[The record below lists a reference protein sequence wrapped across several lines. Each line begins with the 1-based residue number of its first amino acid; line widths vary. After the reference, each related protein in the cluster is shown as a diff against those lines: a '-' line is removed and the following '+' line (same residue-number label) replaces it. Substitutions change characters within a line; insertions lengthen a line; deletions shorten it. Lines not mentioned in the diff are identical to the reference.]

1 MVRPALDCRPVAARF
16 GKRHPAKNYGN
27 MRQAIERLSQ
37 TSPARGTIKQLVSA
51 HIRSLSADYC
61 RISCRNA
68 SETIAE
74 HFANLAETRA
84 GIYGNRSDMITAAED
99 SVASIRQRGKKWHV
113 EVYRLGVR
121 KGKSFDTKRAAAAW
135 AVVTE
140 ADITARHGRG
150 EFDATGPG
158 VRTVRDLL
166 DRYLD
171 EVTPTKRGV
180 RNETARMR
188 AFMRDPIAAVSLASI
203 AAPDIAA
210 WRDRRLESVSSASVA
225 RDMNLMV
232 SVFTRAVKEWHWL
245 SANPC
250 SGVQRPK
257 DSPPRE
263 RRISDGEIAAFAH
276 ACGFDP
282 AGAHLAVTK
291 PQKVAVAFLF
301 AIETA
306 MRAGEIC
313 GLTSRDVSGSV
324 ARLDMTKNGYGRNV
338 PLSPQALALLA
349 RLPETDGPL
358 FDITAASLDALFRK
372 YRDKAMVTGLH
383 FHDTRHEAI
392 SRIALKID
400 VLDLARMTGHR
411 DIRMLMRYYH
421 RSAADVAGQL

>member
-1 MVRPALDCRPVAARF
+1 M
-16 GKRHPAKNYGN
+16 
-27 MRQAIERLSQ
+27 
-37 TSPARGTIKQLVSA
+37 
-51 HIRSLSADYC
+51 HIRSLSADYSH
-61 RISCRNA
+61 IFCRNA
-68 SETIAE
+68 RETSAE
-74 HFANLAETRA
+74 HCRNLAETRA
-84 GIYGNRSDMITAAED
+84 AIYGNPSDTITAAED

-121 KGKSFDTKRAAAAW
+121 KGKSFDTKRAAAQW
-135 AVVTE
+135 AVTTE
-140 ADITARHGRG
+140 ADITARHERG
-150 EFDATGPG
+150 EYDATGPG
-158 VRTVRDLL
+158 VRTVRDML
-166 DRYLD
+166 DRYLK

-188 AFMRDPIAAVSLASI
+188 AFMRDPIASVSLANI

-210 WRDRRLESVSSASVA
+210 WRDRRLESVSPASVA

-245 SANPC
+245 TANPC

-263 RRISDGEIAAFAH
+263 RRISDGEIAAICH

-282 AGAHLAVTK
+282 AGDHLAVTK
-291 PQKVAVAFLF
+291 PQRVAVAFLY

-313 GLTSRDVSGSV
+313 GLTSRDVTGNV
-324 ARLDMTKNGYGRNV
+324 ARLDMTKNGYGRDV
-338 PLSPQALALLA
+338 PLSPRALELLA

-372 YRDKAMVTGLH
+372 YRDKAVVEGLH

-392 SRIALKID
+392 SRLALKID

>member
-1 MVRPALDCRPVAARF
+1 MRLPSHSGPI
-16 GKRHPAKNYGN
+16 KQSYSAKNYGSA
-27 MRQAIERLSQ
+27 RQVIGKDSRA
-37 TSPARGTIKQLVSA
+37 SPARGTIKNKVSA
-51 HIRSLSADYC
+51 LIHSLSADYC

-68 SETIAE
+68 RETFAE
-74 HFANLAETRA
+74 HCRNLAETRRPVYVKA
-84 GIYGNRSDMITAAED
+84 SDTITATED

-121 KGKSFDTKRAAAAW
+121 KGKSFDTRRAAAAW
-135 AVVTE
+135 AAVTE
-140 ADITARHGRG
+140 ADITARHERG
-150 EFDATGPG
+150 EYDTTGPG
-158 VRTVRDLL
+158 LRTVRDMM
-166 DRYLD
+166 DRYLA

-180 RNETARMR
+180 RNETARLR

-210 WRDRRLESVSSASVA
+210 WRDRRLEAVSSASVA

-232 SVFTRAVKEWHWL
+232 SIFTRAVKEWHWL
-245 SANPC
+245 TANPC

-263 RRISDGEIAAFAH
+263 RRISDAEIAAICH

-282 AGAHLAVTK
+282 AGDHLAVTK
-291 PQKVAVAFLF
+291 PQRAAVAFLF

-313 GLTSRDVSGSV
+313 GLTGGDVKGNV
-324 ARLDMTKNGYGRNV
+324 ARLDMTKNGYGRDV
-338 PLSPQALALLA
+338 PLSSRALTLLA
-349 RLPETDGPL
+349 RLPSTDGPL
-358 FDITAASLDALFRK
+358 FDITAGTLDALFRK
-372 YRDKAMVTGLH
+372 YRDKAMVAGLH

-392 SRIALKID
+392 SRLALKID

-421 RSAADVAGQL
+421 RSASDVAGQL